1 MILWRVSAFAD
12 LSGAG
17 GLHVSGRWHTQ
28 GKPIVYGS
36 ESVALALLEVLT
48 QVEDR
53 LELPPDYQLLR
64 IEGDDGLAVTRWDDP
79 LPELKDSRTW
89 GDRWLAEGATP
100 LASVPAA
107 VAPHSRNW
115 LINPAHEG
123 ARAIKLASAERWAW
137 DSRLLP

>member
-1 MILWRVSAFAD
+1 MILWRVSGFAD

-28 GKPIVYGS
+28 GRPIVYAS
-36 ESVALALLEVLT
+36 ENVALALLEVLA

-53 LELPPDYQLLR
+53 LELPPDYRLLR
-64 IEGDDGLAVTRWDDP
+64 IEANDDAGICLWDGA
-79 LPELKDSRTW
+79 LPALEDSRAW
-89 GDRWLAEGATP
+89 GDRWLEDQATP

-115 LINPAHEG
+115 LINPAHPA
-123 ARAIKLASAERWAW
+123 ARQVTLTDVEQWPW
-137 DSRLLP
+137 DARLGR

>member
-28 GKPIVYGS
+28 GKPIVYAS

-53 LELPPDYQLLR
+53 LDLPPDYQLLR
-64 IEGDDGLAVTRWDDP
+64 IEGDDGLAVARWDEP
-79 LPELKDSRTW
+79 LPELAESRAW

-123 ARAIKLASAERWAW
+123 AREIKLASAERWAW
-137 DSRLLP
+137 DERLLP